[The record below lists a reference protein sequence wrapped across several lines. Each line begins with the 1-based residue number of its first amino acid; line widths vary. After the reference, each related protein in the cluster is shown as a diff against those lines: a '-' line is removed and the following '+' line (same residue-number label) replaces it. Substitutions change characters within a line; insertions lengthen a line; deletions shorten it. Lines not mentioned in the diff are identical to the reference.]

1 MKKMHLPSRN
11 AVPATG
17 FCPAARLCG
26 PARAADESTGVSFQK
41 VDNSMVSGSLLCEAE
56 ESEPNAP
63 EYGDTDMV
71 RVSIFLNKKST
82 LGMGYSTMDIA
93 QNASA
98 MSYQDSLKTA
108 QQKLTASIER
118 TIGEKLDVRWNLT
131 LAANAIS
138 ANVEYGQIAE
148 IEKVPGVEKVVL
160 ETRYEPQETVS
171 GTPAEPNMT
180 VSTQMTGTNVAWQS
194 GYTGAAQELPSS
206 TPAWTSSTSLW
217 IPALS
222 TTLWKKTPGKPTR
235 HTLTMRPP

>member
-1 MKKMHLPSRN
+1 
-11 AVPATG
+11 
-17 FCPAARLCG
+17 
-26 PARAADESTGVSFQK
+26 
-41 VDNSMVSGSLLCEAE
+41 
-56 ESEPNAP
+56 
-63 EYGDTDMV
+63 
-71 RVSIFLNKKST
+71 
-82 LGMGYSTMDIA
+82 
-93 QNASA
+93 

-194 GYTGAAQELPSS
+194 GYTGAGTRIAIIDTGLDIQHQSVDSGAFHYALEENAREADTTYADYAASLNLLDSCLLYTSPS
-206 TPAWTSSTSLW
+206 P
-217 IPALS
+217 
-222 TTLWKKTPGKPTR
+222 R
-235 HTLTMRPP
+235 D

>member
-1 MKKMHLPSRN
+1 MKKMHLPSRMLSLLL
-11 AVPATG
+11 AFALLLG
-17 FCPAARLCG
+17 FAA

-160 ETRYEPQETVS
+160 ETRYEPQETCFR
-171 GTPAEPNMT
+171 TPAEPNMT
-180 VSTQMTGTNVAWQS
+180 VSTQMSGTKCGLADWLYRCGHKNCHHRHRPGHPAPVCGFRRFPLRS
-194 GYTGAAQELPSS
+194 GR
-206 TPAWTSSTSLW
+206 
-217 IPALS
+217 
-222 TTLWKKTPGKPTR
+222 KRPGSR
-235 HTLTMRPP
+235 HDIR